1 MPSDSA
7 RFRKF
12 VKRGNAGD
20 AIADYYK
27 LRPTMVRL
35 YPKEKKAGYLGSAG
49 GFVGDADVQLRIYE
63 HWPQILIY
71 RKDVEAIKIVYKNN
85 I

>member
-1 MPSDSA
+1 M
-7 RFRKF
+7 
-12 VKRGNAGD
+12 KRGNAGD

-35 YPKEKKAGYLGSAG
+35 FSDDKKAGYPGSAG

-63 HWPQILIY
+63 HWPTILIY
-71 RKDVEAIKIVYKNN
+71 RKDVEAIKIIYKNN